1 MAKDTNG
8 HLGSSDCSSALTG
21 DGVTMDTITADAA
34 RQITADN
41 LRGPAIESL
50 VSTLTQKIKM
60 LASEGKSSFDPWLYL
75 GSLRGIAATIEQR
88 EAIKVHFI
96 KAGFK
101 WEDHP
106 DPDQGHPASRSY
118 TTLSW

>member
-1 MAKDTNG
+1 
-8 HLGSSDCSSALTG
+8 
-21 DGVTMDTITADAA
+21 MDTITADVA

-41 LRGPAIESL
+41 LRGPAIESF

-60 LASEGKSSFDPWLYL
+60 VASEGKLSFDPWLYL
-75 GSLRGIAATIEQR
+75 GSLRGTSATPEQR

-96 KAGFK
+96 KAGFR

-106 DPDQGHPASRSY
+106 DPDPGHPASRSY

>member
-1 MAKDTNG
+1 
-8 HLGSSDCSSALTG
+8 
-21 DGVTMDTITADAA
+21 MDTITADAA
-34 RQITADN
+34 RQITAKN
-41 LRGPAIESL
+41 LRGPAIESF

-60 LASEGKSSFDPWLYL
+60 VASEGESSLDPWQYLY
-75 GSLRGIAATIEQR
+75 SLPGTPATIEQR

-96 KAGFK
+96 RAGFR

-106 DPDQGHPASRSY
+106 DPDPGHYASRPY

>member
-1 MAKDTNG
+1 
-8 HLGSSDCSSALTG
+8 
-21 DGVTMDTITADAA
+21 MDTITADAA

-41 LRGPAIESL
+41 LRGPAIESF

-60 LASEGKSSFDPWLYL
+60 VASEGKSSFDPWSYL
-75 GSLRGIAATIEQR
+75 GSFRGKAATIEQR

-106 DPDQGHPASRSY
+106 NPDPRYPGLWSY